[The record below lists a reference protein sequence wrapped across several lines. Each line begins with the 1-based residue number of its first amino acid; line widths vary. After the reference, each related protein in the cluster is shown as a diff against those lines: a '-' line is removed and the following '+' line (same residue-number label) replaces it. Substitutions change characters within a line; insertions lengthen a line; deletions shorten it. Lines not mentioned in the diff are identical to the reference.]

1 MTPIESGD
9 PRLTSYV
16 LGELTPGEAMA
27 VEAWLL
33 KSPETRAEVQ
43 GIRNMIALLRVG
55 FASELESS
63 LSPAAETV
71 TPAFSIVRPDA
82 ASLDPDAT
90 AAASRRRRRTW
101 AAGSGLAAAAAI
113 ALAFASPQWFGAP
126 SQPGDSP
133 STASASLPPYTG
145 SIPGSFASTEGLLLA
160 SATGEMLRTKPL
172 GSDPVIT
179 EVRFLT
185 DDPTQ
190 LRNFPLT
197 PEMVSYL
204 PTPRASGGAPA
215 ATPGRPVYLD
225 SERFPDPQ
233 IAPAQKWNEWE
244 DVRLMSALS
253 ASIAIGQEPSP
264 TSDKAGRLLGAGRQ
278 LFLAGEYESANAVFE
293 EALRELPESVAGA
306 DPLREKIEA
315 LINASRH
322 MLNTGA
328 EP

>member
-9 PRLTSYV
+9 PRLTAYV

-27 VEAWLL
+27 VETWLL

-55 FASELESS
+55 FASELETSAT
-63 LSPAAETV
+63 AA
-71 TPAFSIVRPDA
+71 PAFSIVRPSAED
-82 ASLDPDAT
+82 L
-90 AAASRRRRRTW
+90 AAAAESRRRRQSW
-101 AAGSGLAAAAAI
+101 VVGSGLAAAAAI
-113 ALAFASPQWFGAP
+113 VVAFTSPQWIGSKQPTGAA
-126 SQPGDSP
+126 
-133 STASASLPPYTG
+133 TTVASASLPPFSG
-145 SIPGSFASTEGLLLA
+145 SIPGAFGSAEGILLA
-160 SATGEMLRTKPL
+160 SATGEMLRAKPL

-185 DDPTQ
+185 DDSTE

-204 PTPRASGGAPA
+204 PAPRAGGAAPA
-215 ATPGRPVYLD
+215 APAGQPVYLD
-225 SERFPDPQ
+225 AERYPDPQ
-233 IAPAQKWNEWE
+233 IAPAREWNEWE

-253 ASIAIGQEPSP
+253 ASIAIGQDASP
-264 TSDKAGRLLGAGRQ
+264 TEGKAGRLLGAGRQ
-278 LFLAGEYESANAVFE
+278 LFLAGEYESATAVFE